1 MCEEP
6 TEDEEEELSEEALSH
21 FAVCCG
27 LMAMALTFSIGYVV
41 DNVLKITLLP
51 EAAVAVLVGMAF
63 SGVFWVVQ
71 GRAEVDITDMERFD
85 KEFFFVWLLPP
96 IIFEA
101 GYNMRA
107 REFFTN
113 IGATALYAF
122 IGTFVST
129 LMVGGIVF
137 YAGQQGWCHSLSL
150 LPSLVFGAL
159 ISATDPVTVL
169 AVFQSLGVNVNL
181 FSMVFGE
188 SVLNDAVAIVL
199 YRTLMQFKCTEVST
213 ESMVGAIMLFCQIF
227 FFSFV
232 IGVVMGLLSALTFLG
247 LDKLGLQSH
256 QGHHFMEACLS
267 ATFPWVAYFLAEALE
282 LSGIVAILFA
292 GITMANYTIENMS
305 EKAQSMTREMFKVAA
320 MFAETFVFIYL
331 GMAIFSFQEAGKLI
345 MLEDVKIRLIAI
357 AIGACLFARLFNIIP
372 CSLLINCFRKEQPE
386 PGTVGKVSWVYMFIM
401 WFSGL
406 RGGVAFA
413 IAATNYA
420 DNEFPENDESLAILQ
435 TTLWVA
441 TFTIFVFG
449 GLITNIAI
457 YFDVLDKP
465 GDAAKEVEMTTSLS
479 ESRKNQF
486 KAMDSF
492 YDMDRSMKKYT
503 SFSAQGRLEGS
514 HAHSRLEEE

>member
-1 MCEEP
+1 MRFGVSNP
-6 TEDEEEELSEEALSH
+6 APR
-21 FAVCCG
+21 
-27 LMAMALTFSIGYVV
+27 YVESV
-41 DNVLKITLLP
+41 
-51 EAAVAVLVGMAF
+51 
-63 SGVFWVVQ
+63 
-71 GRAEVDITDMERFD
+71 
-85 KEFFFVWLLPP
+85 
-96 IIFEA
+96 
-101 GYNMRA
+101 
-107 REFFTN
+107 
-113 IGATALYAF
+113 ATAF
-122 IGTFVST
+122 KE
-129 LMVGGIVF
+129 GIF
-137 YAGQQGWCHSLSL
+137 TYTKSSGETITYGSGE
-150 LPSLVFGAL
+150 FGDM
-159 ISATDPVTVL
+159 SA
-169 AVFQSLGVNVNL
+169 
-181 FSMVFGE
+181 
-188 SVLNDAVAIVL
+188 
-199 YRTLMQFKCTEVST
+199 
-213 ESMVGAIMLFCQIF
+213 
-227 FFSFV
+227 
-232 IGVVMGLLSALTFLG
+232 
-247 LDKLGLQSH
+247 
-256 QGHHFMEACLS
+256 
-267 ATFPWVAYFLAEALE
+267 
-282 LSGIVAILFA
+282 
-292 GITMANYTIENMS
+292 
-305 EKAQSMTREMFKVAA
+305 
-320 MFAETFVFIYL
+320 
-331 GMAIFSFQEAGKLI
+331 
-345 MLEDVKIRLIAI
+345 
-357 AIGACLFARLFNIIP
+357 FNIIP